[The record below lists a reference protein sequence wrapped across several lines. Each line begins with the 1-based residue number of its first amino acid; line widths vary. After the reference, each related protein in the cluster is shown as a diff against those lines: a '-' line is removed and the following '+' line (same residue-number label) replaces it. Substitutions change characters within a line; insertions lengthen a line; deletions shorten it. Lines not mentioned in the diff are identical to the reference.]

1 MAKSRFSFFNTKKSK
16 IEPSVNEPTPPLI
29 DPGAPVIH
37 NTGYYTD
44 ASSSDFFNMG
54 AGSMSAAGVA
64 VSEQSAMSLS
74 PVFASVSLI
83 GGSIASMPFNFFQVD
98 QKGDR
103 KKIYIPLT
111 DLLNKQPAPAITA
124 AVFWEYLIQSLLL
137 KGDAYAKIIRPN
149 RYSAEIIGFEPL
161 SPDSVTVRRVDK
173 GLAYDIK
180 AGRVIETL
188 DQSDVIHIP
197 GVGFNGLN
205 GMSVIKYALKNAAG
219 TAQAAEDY
227 SGAYFRNGAK
237 SDLAIV
243 VPGATTAEQVAL
255 MKANFAASRRLNQ
268 SFEPVVLSGGASLQ
282 EITLTAEDSQLLQTR
297 KFSVEEIARIFG
309 VPPYMIGHTEK
320 SSSWGT
326 GVEQM
331 GIGFVKYTLQR
342 ILIKFEQE
350 ITRKCIFSPFVFGE
364 FNTAGLERGDI
375 KTRSDSYRIGLGRA
389 GEPGWLTVNEVRKW
403 ENLPPVTGGDTL
415 VQTTTGPTA

>member
-1 MAKSRFSFFNTKKSK
+1 MAKSGFSFFNRKKAAS
-16 IEPSVNEPTPPLI
+16 EPAVNEPT
-29 DPGAPVIH
+29 APVIH
-37 NTGYYTD
+37 NNNYYSGD
-44 ASSSDFFNMG
+44 SSSDFFNLG
-54 AGSMSAAGVA
+54 AGAMSAAGVA
-64 VSEQSAMSLS
+64 VSEKSAMSLS

-103 KKIYIPLT
+103 KKIYLPLT
-111 DLLNKQPAPAITA
+111 DLLNMQPNQAITA
-124 AVFWEYLIQSLLL
+124 AVFWEYLVKSLLL
-137 KGDAYAKIIRPN
+137 KGDAYARILRPN
-149 RYSAEIIGFEPL
+149 KYSAEIIGFEL
-161 SPDSVTVRRVDK
+161 LAPDSVTVRRVDK

-180 AGRVIETL
+180 AGKITETL
-188 DQSDVIHIP
+188 DQADVIHVP

-243 VPGATTAEQVAL
+243 VPGATTADQVAL
-255 MKANFAASRRLNQ
+255 MKSNFAASRRLSQ
-268 SFEPVVLSGGASLQ
+268 SFEPVVLSGGATLQ

-350 ITRKCIFSPFVFGE
+350 ITRKCIFSPFIFGE
-364 FNTAGLERGDI
+364 FNTSGLERGDI

-403 ENLPPVTGGDTL
+403 ENLPPVPGGDVL
-415 VQTTTGPTA
+415 TTATTAAGPTT